1 MNAAT
6 IAIRQIMTTHS
17 PPPPLFDDNFH
28 PPDADTVH
36 AYAIDTLFDP
46 SYHTTD
52 TEEIET
58 KEALLAPDR
67 EKFIAAIRLEVDSL
81 LNVTKTLIPI
91 QRDATGNFPTN
102 TLNKRVWKIRTTL
115 KCKRKKRANGEPDK
129 HKARAAARGDTLRRA
144 MDKAKISPPPTYSP
158 TIMPL
163 TFSFILQLSIIH
175 GYTMAT
181 MDIKSAYL
189 NAPLP
194 PDSDWIIT
202 TLEPHIALACNL
214 DPAQEYRIANALYG
228 LPDSG
233 RIFYQHYRSALIA
246 EGYTM
251 SAFDNC
257 LFYRAK
263 PTETIYILVYV
274 DDTFI
279 FASHP
284 DHLHALIAA
293 IGKHYEVT
301 LDLDAT
307 SFLGLQLTHN
317 LDSTVTLTQPKLLQ
331 KLFALYPP
339 RAQRNNSRVPYHPYA
354 PEPKD
359 SDPAPQP
366 IDTYAYLRLLGILL
380 YLTKSRPDI
389 MATVSFA
396 GTKSSKPTDRD
407 FSDLNYVV
415 EYLRHTESLGQIFH
429 RKAPQPLQLYCEVDA
444 SYLTHPDS

>member
-1 MNAAT
+1 
-6 IAIRQIMTTHS
+6 
-17 PPPPLFDDNFH
+17 
-28 PPDADTVH
+28 
-36 AYAIDTLFDP
+36 
-46 SYHTTD
+46 
-52 TEEIET
+52 
-58 KEALLAPDR
+58 
-67 EKFIAAIRLEVDSL
+67 
-81 LNVTKTLIPI
+81 
-91 QRDATGNFPTN
+91 
-102 TLNKRVWKIRTTL
+102 
-115 KCKRKKRANGEPDK
+115 
-129 HKARAAARGDTLRRA
+129 
-144 MDKAKISPPPTYSP
+144 
-158 TIMPL
+158 MPL
-163 TFSFILQLSIIH
+163 TFSFILQLSIIL

-189 NAPLP
+189 NATLP

-284 DHLHALIAA
+284 AHLHALIAA

-331 KLFALYPP
+331 KLFALYTP
-339 RAQRNNSRVPYHPYA
+339 RAQRNNSRVSYHPYA

-389 MATVSFA
+389 MAAVSFA
-396 GTKSSKPTDRD
+396 GTKSSKPTNRD
-407 FSDLNYVV
+407 FSDLYYVV
-415 EYLRHTESLGQIFH
+415 DYLRHTETLGHIFH
-429 RKAPQPLQLYCEVDA
+429 RTAPQPLQLYCEVDA
-444 SYLTHPDS
+444 SYLTHTDSKGHTGYSISLTGPGGTFYNRSVKQTAVTTSSTQAEARAIFTLTKDLNFIIAQLRLPITLPAIVMEDNSAVITITSEDSAHAKKCKHFLMVVNYVKEQIALGQIQARKIYGKLNNADLHTKPLRCPSYTTMAHRILGQPSPSSADNE